1 VVHCRA
7 TVLFSWRVQFAETG
21 RKRWPPAPPDETRRP
36 PCADRPGRRRVVC
49 RGVPCGLRSSPRAS
63 LTPARLS
70 TVYFRMLFTAA
81 ATTPRSATCQRRVN
95 ATSPGLGRRAWVNGS
110 RLGSNA
116 TSKLSAP
123 RAATYVGNPQTA
135 HLPIPTCGRL
145 PPRGSSLPIRRAFI
159 SGSGENRVAV
169 GRDR

>member
-1 VVHCRA
+1 MWF
-7 TVLFSWRVQFAETG
+7 TVAPPFCSPGASSSPKLAANDSHPPRLTKHGGRRVQTG
-21 RKRWPPAPPDETRRP
+21 R
-36 PCADRPGRRRVVC
+36 GVC